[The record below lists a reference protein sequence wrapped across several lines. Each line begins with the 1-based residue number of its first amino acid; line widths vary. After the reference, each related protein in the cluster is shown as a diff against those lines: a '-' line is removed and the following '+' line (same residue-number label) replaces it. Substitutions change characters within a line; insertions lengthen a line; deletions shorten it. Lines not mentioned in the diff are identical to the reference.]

1 MKQLKKGLLIL
12 VCALSF
18 ASLTACGNNNA
29 DNGAVK
35 QEDETPNNATQDNTA
50 QDNTMN
56 DATDG
61 TRDEGVLDE
70 AGDAV
75 RDGADDMAEEVKE
88 GMEDIKK

>member
-35 QEDETPNNATQDNTA
+35 QEDETPNNATQDNT
-50 QDNTMN
+50 MN

-75 RDGADDMAEEVKE
+75 RDGADGMADEVKE

>member
-12 VCALSF
+12 LCTLSF

-35 QEDETPNNATQDNTA
+35 QEDENQNNTT

-61 TRDEGVLDE
+61 TADEGVLDE

-75 RDGADDMAEEVKE
+75 RDGADDMADEVKE

>member
-35 QEDETPNNATQDNTA
+35 QEDETPNNTA

-75 RDGADDMAEEVKE
+75 RDGADDMADEVKE